1 MDKEKILNILKSM
14 PNFNK
19 DLIEKYKQRIEIAIT
34 CVEAKLVKK
43 ADKAQDVLTYLCAA
57 LVNLW
62 ITMEICAN
70 SASGS
75 FAGNGYKIKKNTKK
89 QFYFAKKMFDHWRST
104 AANFLVDEGFSFF
117 AIKEPELKW
126 TLKKTLKKQ

>member
-1 MDKEKILNILKSM
+1 MEKEKILNILKSM
-14 PNFNK
+14 PNFNE
-19 DLIEKYKQRIEIAIT
+19 DLIEKYKQRIEIAIN
-34 CVEAKLVKK
+34 CVETKLNRKS
-43 ADKAQDVLTYLCAA
+43 DKGKDILNHLCAA

-62 ITMEICAN
+62 ITMEICAT

-117 AIKEPELKW
+117 AIKEPKLNEL
-126 TLKKTLKKQ
+126 